1 MRELTKAEFDNKPSW
16 ANSYDIQAQSGEP
29 IFYAEKDG
37 GAMPINEKN
46 VFESQQQEIADL
58 KLAVQFQYNAA
69 MTLDEENQIARK
81 EIAELKA
88 ALHLAV
94 TKPMQP
100 LINHRFKEN
109 KIVRHCLDAGGTDLN
124 KIAMLDFSV
133 EDAEQFAQLIGYS
146 LGGYAD
152 LSYVTDES
160 YYRAEK
166 QSKGK
171 S

>member
-88 ALHLAV
+88 MVNALRWA
-94 TKPMQP
+94 
-100 LINHRFKEN
+100 
-109 KIVRHCLDAGGTDLN
+109 ADL
-124 KIAMLDFSV
+124 
-133 EDAEQFAQLIGYS
+133 YH
-146 LGGYAD
+146 GGYKVSELEEANSIMVMSPAQCLQSVKAD
-152 LSYVTDES
+152 AIIEAIEALKPSQHGDSSMIIACEHFLSYANKLREGES
-160 YYRAEK
+160 
-166 QSKGK
+166 
-171 S
+171 